1 MTDAVC
7 LGETDFGLRPCA
19 PGLRTWN
26 HFSPLLQT
34 VKHCFT
40 WYDCPVSTV
49 SLPQLLAI
57 DPLPPVLRGARVR
70 RAFLVAAEAYGSM
83 THWTGSPLLDH
94 VVHVLR
100 VLLPFAPGEDMIIAC
115 LLHHVL
121 QTRAWTLRRIEEEW
135 GGEVKSMV
143 RAIHLLSHV
152 TLRGRRMSVEHLRL
166 MLVRASEDIRAVLTI
181 LCDRC
186 AVLEVISVLPPEE
199 QRRICQD
206 VLHLFAPAA
215 ARLGIYSLKH
225 VLEARAFP
233 VVYPVDAERIH
244 EQLHALHVRYGPFLS
259 SSAATLRLFLS
270 ERGVRAEVE
279 GREKQLY
286 SIFMKMHAKGV
297 THVGD
302 LYDVF
307 ALRVVVSSDEE
318 CYRVLGYLHHV
329 GHPVP
334 NRFKDYIAFPK
345 PNGYRSVHTTLTK
358 FPGVPDGVFVEIQIR
373 TAAMHRE
380 AELGIAAHWSYKEG
394 GAAERIASRARQLL
408 ALDPLE
414 GGAAVRDHIFV
425 LTPQGDVVELS
436 EGSTPLD
443 FAFQVHSDLGLSF
456 RSARVNGSIA
466 PLTHIL
472 ENGDIVEVLRYREP
486 RPSPRWL
493 ELLRTASARSKLRRY
508 LVEKGRLQATAHG
521 REMSSGAL
529 DARIGKDQRVSRRHK
544 GALSSVSRSPIL
556 MHGGIDFP
564 LSYARCCCPDD
575 DRGRG
580 DIAGV
585 ITRLGRVKIHRQG
598 CRMLAHVHPDRRIE
612 VQWDATLV

>member
-1 MTDAVC
+1 M
-7 LGETDFGLRPCA
+7 P
-19 PGLRTWN
+19 
-26 HFSPLLQT
+26 
-34 VKHCFT
+34 
-40 WYDCPVSTV
+40 TV
-49 SLPQLLAI
+49 SLSQLLGF
-57 DPLPPVLRGARVR
+57 DPLPVVLRGSRVR
-70 RAFLVAAEAYGSM
+70 RAFLVATEAYGSM
-83 THWTGSPLLDH
+83 RHWTGIPLLHH

-100 VLLPFAPGEDMIIAC
+100 GLLPFAPSEDMVIAC
-115 LLHHVL
+115 LLHHTL
-121 QTRAWTLRRIEEEW
+121 HTRVWTLRRIEEEW
-135 GGEVKSMV
+135 GADVKSMV

-152 TLRGRRMSVEHLRL
+152 TLRDRRMPVDHLRL

-186 AVLEVISVLPPEE
+186 AVLEVITALPPEE
-199 QRRICQD
+199 QRRVCQD

-233 VVYPVDAERIH
+233 LVYPVDAGRIH
-244 EQLHALHVRYGPFLS
+244 EQLHALHMQYGPFLA
-259 SSAATLRLFLS
+259 SAADALRVFLL
-270 ERGVRAEVE
+270 ERGVKAEVE
-279 GREKQLY
+279 GREKQPY

-307 ALRVVVSSDEE
+307 ALRVVVPSDEE
-318 CYRVLGYLHHV
+318 CYRVLGYLHHI

-358 FPGVPDGVFVEIQIR
+358 FPGVPEGVFVEIQIR

-394 GAAERIASRARQLL
+394 GAAERIAQRARQLL

-414 GGAAVRDHIFV
+414 GGAVRDHIFV
-425 LTPQGDVVELS
+425 LTPHGDVIELP

-466 PLTHIL
+466 PLTHVL
-472 ENGDIVEVLRYREP
+472 ENGDIVEILRYREP

-493 ELLRTASARSKLRRY
+493 ELLCTASARSKLRRY
-508 LVEKGRLQATAHG
+508 LIEKGRLDPATQD
-521 REMSSGAL
+521 RDLSSDGG
-529 DARIGKDQRVSRRHK
+529 DVQVEKDRRVPRKHK
-544 GALSSVSRSPIL
+544 GTEFSASRSPIRIQ
-556 MHGGIDFP
+556 GGVDFP

-575 DRGRG
+575 ARGRG
-580 DIAGV
+580 RIAGV
-585 ITRLGRVKIHRQG
+585 ITRLGRVKIHRQE
-598 CRMLAHVHPDRRIE
+598 CRMLTHVHPDRRIE
-612 VQWDATLV
+612 VQWDMTLV